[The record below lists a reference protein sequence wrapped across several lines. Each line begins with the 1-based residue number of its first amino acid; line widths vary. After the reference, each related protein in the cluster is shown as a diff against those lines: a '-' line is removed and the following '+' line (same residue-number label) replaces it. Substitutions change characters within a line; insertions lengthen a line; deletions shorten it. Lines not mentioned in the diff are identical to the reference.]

1 MSLLNTTNPI
11 ALQAFMSE
19 TIFGMDMSKNEVKEE
34 VLIEKEPDIIIDSL
48 GANKKNILFIV
59 DDLNNDFFSKDAE
72 LAFIKTLGALKLTI
86 EDVAV
91 INYKRIGG
99 SITFDQIKKEFTPK
113 ACVFLGSSPTR
124 FNMNFAE
131 NIITNDKDMQFLNS
145 FSFEEMLT
153 DAAKKRMFWDAI
165 KLMNF

>member
-19 TIFGMDMSKNEVKEE
+19 TIFGMDMTKNEVEE
-34 VLIEKEPDIIIDSL
+34 EALIEKEPDIIINSL

-72 LAFIKTLGALKLTI
+72 LAFIKTLGALKLAI
-86 EDVAV
+86 DDVAV
-91 INYKRIGG
+91 INYKRIGE
-99 SITFDQIKKEFTPK
+99 SITFDQIKEEFTPK
-113 ACVFLGSSPTR
+113 ACVFLGSSPAR
-124 FNMNFAE
+124 LNLNFAE
-131 NIITNDKDMQFLNS
+131 NIITNNKDIQFLNS

-153 DAAKKRMFWDAI
+153 EATKKRMFWDAI
-165 KLMNF
+165 KLMSF